1 MRSPR
6 GTWHYRLIK
15 GMASRGLAKLRT
27 VAGLLALTWCMAAAA
42 QEAPRPEPVIG
53 GEATFVG
60 RVMGVDCLR
69 WKVSEITA
77 DGLVRTTCGEY
88 VIESSLANDLNPVR
102 LKNAA
107 GKELVYFT
115 PFTPSVKFPLAVGK
129 RWSGAYVAYTDY
141 NKLLWD
147 GETSCKVEALETIT
161 VRAGEY
167 ETFRIECRQGW
178 KVGTRGG
185 FFRATRWY
193 APSIGLVVKEEHQRE
208 PERWNL
214 ELASYTLPRPAE
226 PAAAPETVPPPSAGP
241 ARARPNFD
249 PDAPSILDPN
259 EY

>member
-1 MRSPR
+1 M
-6 GTWHYRLIK
+6 
-15 GMASRGLAKLRT
+15 
-27 VAGLLALTWCMAAAA
+27 
-42 QEAPRPEPVIG
+42 G
-53 GEATFVG
+53 GEATFLG

-69 WKVSEITA
+69 WKTTETTPE
-77 DGLVRTTCGEY
+77 GMVRTTCGEY
-88 VIESSLANDLNPVR
+88 TIESSLANDLNPVR
-102 LKNAA
+102 LKNAT

-115 PFTPSVKFPLAVGK
+115 PFAPSVKFPLAVGK
-129 RWSGAYVAYTDY
+129 RWSGAYVGYTDY

-147 GETSCKVEALETIT
+147 GETSCKVEALEKIT

-167 ETFRIECRQGW
+167 ETFRIECKEGW

-214 ELASYTLPRPAE
+214 ELASFSLPAPPAPPAEQAPPPVQPTRPRPD
-226 PAAAPETVPPPSAGP
+226 
-241 ARARPNFD
+241 FD
-249 PDAPSILDPN
+249 PAAPSILDPN